1 MQVTFC
7 GAAGSVTGSCF
18 WIKTENME
26 FLVDCGMFQGSKEE
40 REKNRRE
47 FLFNPGNIRYV
58 LLTHAHIDIF
68 DPARTCKGLR
78 GACTHATKIGRC
90 ELPDSGH
97 IQEMEAEWR
106 SRKKVRLGEPP
117 VEPFILQQNVQC
129 LQHFYIR
136 RLWRD
141 FELAWV
147 RVRLRCRPYLGSA
160 IIEFGGEG

>member
-58 LLTHAHIDIF
+58 LLTHAHIDHSGLIPRLYLQGF
-68 DPARTCKGLR
+68 KGGCSVPMPQRT
-78 GACTHATKIGRC
+78 
-90 ELPDSGH
+90 
-97 IQEMEAEWR
+97 W
-106 SRKKVRLGEPP
+106 P
-117 VEPFILQQNVQC
+117 V
-129 LQHFYIR
+129 
-136 RLWRD
+136 
-141 FELAWV
+141 
-147 RVRLRCRPYLGSA
+147 
-160 IIEFGGEG
+160 